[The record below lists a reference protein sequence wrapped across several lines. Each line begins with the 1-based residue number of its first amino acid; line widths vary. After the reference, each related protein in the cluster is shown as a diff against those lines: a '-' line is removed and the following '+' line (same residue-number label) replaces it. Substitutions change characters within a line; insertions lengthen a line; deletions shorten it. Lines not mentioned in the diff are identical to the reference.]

1 MRRRLQGQGVGGALL
16 DYAESLRGRTEVG
29 IVSCRTDLLDYYGRR
44 GDRSVKESIYIHIL
58 LSFIF
63 HIFFHF
69 IIK

>member
-44 GDRSVKESIYIHIL
+44 GYRSVHESTDL
-58 LSFIF
+58 
-63 HIFFHF
+63 
-69 IIK
+69 KNTNNM